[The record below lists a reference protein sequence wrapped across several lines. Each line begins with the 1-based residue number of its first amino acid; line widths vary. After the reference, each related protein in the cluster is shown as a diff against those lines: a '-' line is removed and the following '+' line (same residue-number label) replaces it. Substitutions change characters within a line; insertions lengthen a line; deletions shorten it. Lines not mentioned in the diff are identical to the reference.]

1 MPETRFAGRRVLV
14 TGAASGIGRATALR
28 LATGAAV
35 IAGIDRNRDGLLE
48 LASQIESAG
57 GRMLALEADVTD
69 LSAVEHA
76 VASAIGELGGLEGV
90 ANVAGIGDFT
100 GDVTEI
106 DPTVWARVLAI
117 NLNGTFHVSR
127 ATIPYLRERGGAIVN
142 ISSQFGLV
150 GCLSSPAYC
159 ASKAA
164 VIGLTKAM
172 AVDHAADRI
181 RVNCVCPGPTDT
193 PMLWQSEA
201 RSGVAERERART
213 QHRNLIGRQM
223 TPDEV
228 AATIA
233 FLLSDDAGSTTGSV
247 LTVDGG
253 WTAG

>member
-1 MPETRFAGRRVLV
+1 MPEPAFAGRRVLV

-28 LATGAAV
+28 LAAAAAV
-35 IAGIDRNRDGLLE
+35 VAGFDRDRDGLADV
-48 LASQIESAG
+48 ASQIAAAG

-69 LSAVEHA
+69 LQAVEHA
-76 VASAIGELGGLEGV
+76 VAAAVGELGGLDGV

-106 DPTVWARVLAI
+106 DPAVWARVLAV

-127 ATIPYLRERGGAIVN
+127 ATIPQLRERGGAVVN
-142 ISSQFGLV
+142 VSSQFGLV

-172 AVDHAADRI
+172 AVDHAADGI

-193 PMLWQSEA
+193 PMLWRSEE
-201 RSGVAERERART
+201 RPGVSERERART
-213 QHRNLIGRQM
+213 RAPQPRRSADAPQEI
-223 TPDEV
+223 

-233 FLLSDDAGSTTGSV
+233 FLLSDDAASTTGSV
-247 LTVDGG
+247 VTVDGG

>member
-1 MPETRFAGRRVLV
+1 MPDRAFAGRRFLLS
-14 TGAASGIGRATALR
+14 GAASGIGRATALR
-28 LATGAAV
+28 LAASGATV
-35 IAGIDRNRDGLLE
+35 AGLDRDRAGL
-48 LASQIESAG
+48 ADVAAQIESTG
-57 GRMLALEADVTD
+57 GRMVVLEADVTD
-69 LSAVEHA
+69 LAAVEQA
-76 VASAIGELGGLEGV
+76 VASAIGELGGLEGA
-90 ANVAGIGDFT
+90 ANIAGIGDFT

-106 DPTVWARVLAI
+106 DPAVWVQVLAV

-127 ATIPYLRERGGAIVN
+127 ATVPHLRERGGAIVN
-142 ISSQFGLV
+142 VSSQYGLV
-150 GCLSSPAYC
+150 GSLSSPAYC

-172 AVDHAADRI
+172 AIDHAADAI

-193 PMLWQSEA
+193 PMLASTAGTPEL
-201 RSGVAERERART
+201 AERERVRT
-213 QHRNLIGRQM
+213 QSRNLTGRLM
-223 TPDEV
+223 RPEEI

>member
-1 MPETRFAGRRVLV
+1 VTDGGRRYVIS
-14 TGAASGIGRATALR
+14 GAASGIGRATALR
-28 LATGAAV
+28 LAAGGAQ
-35 IAGIDRNRDGLLE
+35 IAGIDRDRDGLAE
-48 LASQIESAG
+48 AAARVASAG

-69 LSAVEHA
+69 LPAIERA
-76 VASAIGELGGLEGV
+76 VANATAELGGLDGAV
-90 ANVAGIGDFT
+90 NVAGIGDFT

-106 DPTVWARVLAI
+106 EPEVWARVLAI

-127 ATIPYLRERGGAIVN
+127 AVIPHLRERGGAIVN
-142 ISSQFGLV
+142 VSSQFGLV

-172 AVDHAADRI
+172 AIDHADDGI

-193 PMLWQSEA
+193 PMLQGT
-201 RSGVAERERART
+201 RGLERERVRT
-213 QHRNLIGRQM
+213 EHRNLSGRLM
-223 TPDEV
+223 RPEEI

-233 FLLSDDAGSTTGSV
+233 FLLSDDAASTTGSV
-247 LTVDGG
+247 VAVDGG